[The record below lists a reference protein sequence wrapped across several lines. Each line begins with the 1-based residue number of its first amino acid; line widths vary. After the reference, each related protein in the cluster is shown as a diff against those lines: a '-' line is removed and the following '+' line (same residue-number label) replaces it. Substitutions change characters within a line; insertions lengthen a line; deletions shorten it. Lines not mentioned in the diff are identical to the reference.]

1 MNVKVKKVITVLNK
15 NGHNQHF
22 DASVNY
28 DNDLKIKRAQLKFY
42 NALGKEMSK
51 VNKNKFLDVSS
62 VDGGTLYSDSRVI
75 YYDYTP
81 VSYPYTYELEYEY
94 ESSSTGFIP
103 RWIPIKNYLISVL
116 KSEYRVTNMI
126 NQDFRI
132 KEKNFNNFSIKK
144 SSDSPRELYYQLDNQ
159 PAIKYENSSPRFDEI
174 IPNLIVGL
182 NEFALKKIKG
192 KANNWQE
199 FGKWRYEY
207 LKNGND
213 EVSDEIKN
221 KILEVVKGSKT
232 DIEKAKKVYEYV
244 QSKTR
249 YISVQEGIGGWKP
262 IAANKVDAVG
272 YGDCKGLV
280 NYTKALLDAVGVKSH
295 YSVVWAGQRKTSVEK
310 IFFFSMQG
318 NHVILNIPNG
328 NNDIWLECTSQTSP
342 FGFLGDFTDDRD
354 VLVITPEG
362 GVIKRT
368 PAYLNEDN
376 LQITKA
382 TIELNPEGSLNAD
395 VDISSEGIRYDARYM
410 LEKETPL
417 EQKKYY
423 KSGVWSYN
431 NNLEVLS
438 IAFDN
443 NKDSVIFRES
453 LEVSIADYATLSG
466 SDYLLKVNTFNRNTF
481 VPKRYRE
488 RKNAIKNSPRV

>member
-1 MNVKVKKVITVLNK
+1 M
-15 NGHNQHF
+15 Q
-22 DASVNY
+22 
-28 DNDLKIKRAQLKFY
+28 
-42 NALGKEMSK
+42 
-51 VNKNKFLDVSS
+51 
-62 VDGGTLYSDSRVI
+62 VDYLADS
-75 YYDYTP
+75 
-81 VSYPYTYELEYEY
+81 
-94 ESSSTGFIP
+94 
-103 RWIPIKNYLISVL
+103 
-116 KSEYRVTNMI
+116 
-126 NQDFRI
+126 
-132 KEKNFNNFSIKK
+132 
-144 SSDSPRELYYQLDNQ
+144 
-159 PAIKYENSSPRFDEI
+159 
-174 IPNLIVGL
+174 IV
-182 NEFALKKIKG
+182 
-192 KANNWQE
+192 
-199 FGKWRYEY
+199 
-207 LKNGND
+207 
-213 EVSDEIKN
+213 
-221 KILEVVKGSKT
+221 
-232 DIEKAKKVYEYV
+232 
-244 QSKTR
+244 
-249 YISVQEGIGGWKP
+249 
-262 IAANKVDAVG
+262 
-272 YGDCKGLV
+272 LV

-310 IFFFSMQG
+310 IFFSMQG

-466 SDYLLKVNTFNRNTF
+466 SDYLLKVNAFNRNTF

-488 RKNAIKNSPRV
+488 RKMPLKILRGYKDVSEYNYKIPEGYSIGELPEPKIIETKFGMYKVVFQKLDDTTFTYAKTMLIKAGEYPKEEYKNYRRFRKLIAKYENIRILLTKKT